1 MTCNK
6 DCFNCPY
13 PDCIVDD
20 MSYEEYRESAER
32 DRELKTSQKSR
43 KEKKTA
49 AKQKA
54 YYEAHREEIAAKQ
67 KAYYEAHGEEIA
79 AKQKAYREAHRERRN
94 EYMRVYLKEYRAG
107 IRRRETK

>member
-54 YYEAHREEIAAKQ
+54 YYEAHREEV
-67 KAYYEAHGEEIA
+67 A
-79 AKQKAYREAHRERRN
+79 AKQKAYREAHKERYN

-107 IRRRETK
+107 IRRRETKR

>member
-67 KAYYEAHGEEIA
+67 KAY
-79 AKQKAYREAHRERRN
+79 REAHRERRN